1 MSALGDIVMTMLE
14 ATALSTRSTGSPP
27 VLLLVEDNP
36 EQRGLLREFL
46 SDILPCDLREAPDG
60 HAALHHARAQRPNLV
75 LLDLQVPPHGGI
87 QVLQTLRSE
96 AALGDVPVIVMSGS
110 RLPSDLAEV
119 AAAGVFCF
127 IEKPYSL
134 DDLESAI
141 FAALSTHAAV

>member
-1 MSALGDIVMTMLE
+1 MTMMETTTLHS
-14 ATALSTRSTGSPP
+14 LQSNSSP
-27 VLLLVEDNP
+27 VVLLVEDNP

-60 HAALHHARAQRPNLV
+60 YVALDQARARRPNLV

-110 RLPSDLAEV
+110 RLPADLEEV
-119 AAAGVFCF
+119 ATADVFCF

-141 FAALSTHAAV
+141 FAALSANPSTL

>member
-1 MSALGDIVMTMLE
+1 MTMMETTTLHSF
-14 ATALSTRSTGSPP
+14 APDAPP

-60 HAALHHARAQRPNLV
+60 YVALDQARDRRPNLV

-110 RLPSDLAEV
+110 RLPADLAEV

-141 FAALSTHAAV
+141 FAALSTKTPAL

>member
-1 MSALGDIVMTMLE
+1 MALME
-14 ATALSTRSTGSPP
+14 ATALNNLSTGAPP

-46 SDILPCDLREAPDG
+46 SDILPCDLREAADG
-60 HAALHHARAQRPNLV
+60 YVALDHARTARPNLI

-87 QVLQTLRSE
+87 EVLHSLRTE
-96 AALGDVPVIVMSGS
+96 ADLGDVPVIIMSGS

-119 AAAGVFCF
+119 AAAGVFRF

-141 FAALSTHAAV
+141 FAALSAGA